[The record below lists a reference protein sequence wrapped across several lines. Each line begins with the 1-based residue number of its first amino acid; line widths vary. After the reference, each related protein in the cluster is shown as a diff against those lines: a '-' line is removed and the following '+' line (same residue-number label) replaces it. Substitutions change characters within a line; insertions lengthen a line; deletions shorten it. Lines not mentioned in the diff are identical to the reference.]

1 MIKFCPTCNQE
12 KKLNDFNKNKT
23 RKDGLQRECRDCCH
37 NHHNKHYKTKKS
49 PRLKENLKE
58 GYKICTCCKQELLY
72 IFFNKQKGGRFNLS
86 GECKDC
92 LHIRN
97 KKWKENGGRQWE
109 NNYQKNRKQNDPIY
123 KLKYCIRLR
132 INEII
137 KKNNITK
144 LHSGLKYLG
153 CDVNTYKTHLESQ
166 FKNGMTWENH
176 GTYWEVDHIYP
187 LDLINS
193 EQDCYTYF
201 NYKNTQPLTISENRS
216 KKNKLLF

>member
-37 NHHNKHYKTKKS
+37 NHHSKHYKTKKS

-58 GYKICTCCKQELLY
+58 GYKICTCCKQELLL
-72 IFFNKQKGGRFNLS
+72 IQFKPGKGRFGVGANCKICFNL
-86 GECKDC
+86 KW
-92 LHIRN
+92 N
-97 KKWKENGGRQWE
+97 QYQKKTNQ
-109 NNYQKNRKQNDPIY
+109 NLNYQKNRKQNDPIY

-132 INEII
+132 VNEII

-166 FKNGMTWENH
+166 FKTRMTWENH